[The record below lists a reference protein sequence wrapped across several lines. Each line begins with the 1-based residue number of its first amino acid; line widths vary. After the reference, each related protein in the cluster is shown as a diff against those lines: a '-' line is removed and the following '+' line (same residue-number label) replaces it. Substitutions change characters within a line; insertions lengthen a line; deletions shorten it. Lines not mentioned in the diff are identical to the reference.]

1 MGTLNFKKEKKYNI
15 IKYSGELTLDVVE
28 ELKEEISKFIN
39 ECDNEKSLVFDLSDI
54 SFMDSSGI
62 GFLVHLNNVN
72 KTKNKKLYL
81 LNPSG
86 AVKKTLSLVNLLN
99 FFEIIEDESELDI
112 EIENI

>member
-1 MGTLNFKKEKKYNI
+1 METLNFKKAEKYNI

-28 ELKEEISKFIN
+28 ELKEEISKFID
-39 ECDNEKSLVFDLSDI
+39 EGGDDKCIVFDLSDI

-62 GFLVHLNNVN
+62 GFLVYLNNVN

-81 LNPSG
+81 LKPSG

-112 EIENI
+112 EIE